1 MWCEFLLTAV
11 CLLLVMVVASQG
23 RLGMEGLQEWCSSN
37 HVKVVE
43 NLSCQLGVVE
53 VEVEVDGAVPSQP
66 RDAPVPLLSQILTLC
81 VSGAPVCQ
89 QCWDLL
95 TVIHPGS
102 NNWQQERWSSHSGP
116 GQSARSSPSVLSPVL
131 PRVCS
136 TPRLTTSKLT
146 RGQTDSSSSPV
157 VQVGRVE
164 WWNVSSYL
172 LLSGGQFRRE
182 TLLPNGTVV
191 GAYSWRDGRGLTR
204 LYSYM
209 ADSRGYRV
217 TQHLTSTTKT
227 DQISPHVDN
236 HLGSDN
242 HDDDQDDNDVG
253 RFSNSKKLRLRRK
266 VLVKR
271 QKSDRPRVSKSVL
284 VGVKKLG
291 LAAEIIPYQPTLLL
305 RCRQILIIS
314 FSS

>member
-1 MWCEFLLTAV
+1 
-11 CLLLVMVVASQG
+11 
-23 RLGMEGLQEWCSSN
+23 
-37 HVKVVE
+37 
-43 NLSCQLGVVE
+43 
-53 VEVEVDGAVPSQP
+53 
-66 RDAPVPLLSQILTLC
+66 
-81 VSGAPVCQ
+81 
-89 QCWDLL
+89 
-95 TVIHPGS
+95 
-102 NNWQQERWSSHSGP
+102 
-116 GQSARSSPSVLSPVL
+116 
-131 PRVCS
+131 
-136 TPRLTTSKLT
+136 
-146 RGQTDSSSSPV
+146 
-157 VQVGRVE
+157 
-164 WWNVSSYL
+164 
-172 LLSGGQFRRE
+172 
-182 TLLPNGTVV
+182 
-191 GAYSWRDGRGLTR
+191 
-204 LYSYM
+204 M

-217 TQHLTSTTKT
+217 TQHLTSTKT

-242 HDDDQDDNDVG
+242 HDDQDDNDVG